1 MSCHIYS
8 TGTLIVIKRFK
19 TSVRTVPEIVGR
31 EKVLFCLETK
41 VRQNFCSGFGGGGK
55 VSHSLMS
62 DMGEIVQEEP
72 AGGSTSK
79 PSFTS
84 STKVREIAIEKY
96 KNDYQINAA
105 NTSKILVHCL
115 P

>member
-1 MSCHIYS
+1 
-8 TGTLIVIKRFK
+8 
-19 TSVRTVPEIVGR
+19 
-31 EKVLFCLETK
+31 
-41 VRQNFCSGFGGGGK
+41 

-84 STKVREIAIEKY
+84 STKVREIAIEKIW
-96 KNDYQINAA
+96 NMNQIIMA
-105 NTSKILVHCL
+105 NIS
-115 P
+115 

>member
-1 MSCHIYS
+1 MY
-8 TGTLIVIKRFK
+8 RFHRID
-19 TSVRTVPEIVGR
+19 SVSRHQYVVGR
-31 EKVLFCLETK
+31 ENVLFCF
-41 VRQNFCSGFGGGGK
+41 RQYLCSGFGGGGK

-84 STKVREIAIEKY
+84 STKVRERAIEE
-96 KNDYQINAA
+96 I
-105 NTSKILVHCL
+105 
-115 P
+115 

>member
-1 MSCHIYS
+1 LQNRFS
-8 TGTLIVIKRFK
+8 FK
-19 TSVRTVPEIVGR
+19 TSVDTVPEIVGR
-31 EKVLFCLETK
+31 ENVLFCF
-41 VRQNFCSGFGGGGK
+41 RQNFYSGFGGGGK

-84 STKVREIAIEKY
+84 STKVREIAIEK
-96 KNDYQINAA
+96 
-105 NTSKILVHCL
+105 S
-115 P
+115 